1 MATVEE
7 GLQAAGFNALF
18 THRVRL
24 AGPDGLDAAL
34 IGWLRNAYDRA
45 G

>member
-1 MATVEE
+1 M
-7 GLQAAGFNALF
+7 FRALIANLR

-24 AGPDGLDAAL
+24 AGPAGLDAEL
-34 IGWLRNAYDRA
+34 MGWLRTAYDRA